1 MRSHSVPQSQGAL
14 QSQCV
19 FCSPA
24 IVKEYVTTE
33 AGPDRKQISKKAQGL
48 TQATATER
56 ATRHVGGLLLQELD
70 NVCIDMHRAMTP
82 CVGLT
87 LCDMWVGLPGRLVIE
102 VNGQR
107 GP

>member
-1 MRSHSVPQSQGAL
+1 MPQSQGAL
-14 QSQCV
+14 ERQCV

-24 IVKEYVTTE
+24 IVKGYVTIE
-33 AGPDRKQISKKAQGL
+33 AGPDRKQISKHAQGL

-56 ATRHVGGLLLQELD
+56 ATRHVGGLVLQELD
-70 NVCIDMHRAMTP
+70 NVCINMHRAMTP
-82 CVGLT
+82 CVCLT
-87 LCDMWVGLPGRLVIE
+87 LCDMWVEPPCRLVIE